1 MTSDGEGSNT
11 SVMGH
16 CMASTNHNNIQN
28 IMGPHGNY
36 YKILSDRSA
45 QDNKTCSQANRHGR
59 LCSQCK
65 PHHVVSAY
73 SYLLKCYNCTSS
85 TLNSVLQYIA
95 CAFLP
100 LTIFLAVVLLFR
112 ITITSPAMNVP
123 VFCCQIFSSPFFMV
137 MFLSRTVGTGLFA
150 FSKFI
155 ATVYGIWN
163 LDFFRAL
170 VPPICLPLTTLQI
183 IVLDYLVAVYPLFLL
198 ICFYLL
204 VTTYG
209 KGFRP
214 LVLLCRPLRLCTKQL
229 RGKWYIKRTIKDA
242 FITFLLLSYIKL
254 LNTSFRL
261 LSSTVIHDEYGKR
274 HGRFLIVDARI
285 KVMSTQHL
293 PYAILAIST
302 LLLLIV
308 MPTLLQLLYPMLWFQ
323 RFLNRCG
330 LNSPGLRL
338 CMESFQGYYRDR
350 ADGGWECRYFS
361 VLYPSIRIIVY
372 AINLLLLN
380 TSTLLACSAVSIA
393 TAAIIL
399 IVRPYK
405 AKYKI
410 YNTSDALLMLVLAV
424 FPLVLLESVLYS
436 DMKQL
441 SNGIGGVVCGALVL
455 TPLLYFTVRSIH
467 YIYKQIC
474 ALIAQNTCIRQ
485 GREIDVLIP

>member
-1 MTSDGEGSNT
+1 MT
-11 SVMGH
+11 
-16 CMASTNHNNIQN
+16 
-28 IMGPHGNY
+28 
-36 YKILSDRSA
+36 
-45 QDNKTCSQANRHGR
+45 
-59 LCSQCK
+59 
-65 PHHVVSAY
+65 AY
-73 SYLLKCYNCTSS
+73 
-85 TLNSVLQYIA
+85 
-95 CAFLP
+95 
-100 LTIFLAVVLLFR
+100 
-112 ITITSPAMNVP
+112 
-123 VFCCQIFSSPFFMV
+123 
-137 MFLSRTVGTGLFA
+137 
-150 FSKFI
+150 
-155 ATVYGIWN
+155 
-163 LDFFRAL
+163 D
-170 VPPICLPLTTLQI
+170 
-183 IVLDYLVAVYPLFLL
+183 
-198 ICFYLL
+198 
-204 VTTYG
+204 

-214 LVLLCRPLRLCTKQL
+214 LVLLCRPFRSCTKQL

-254 LNTSFRL
+254 INTSFL
-261 LSSTVIHDEYGKR
+261 LLISTVIHDEYGTR
-274 HGRFLIVDARI
+274 LGRFLFVDARI

-380 TSTLLACSAVSIA
+380 TNTLLACSAVSIA

-399 IVRPYK
+399 IVRLYK

-424 FPLVLLESVLYS
+424 FPLILLESVLYS

-441 SNGIGGVVCGALVL
+441 SNSVSGVVCGALVL
-455 TPLLYFTVRSIH
+455 TPLLYFTVRSIY
-467 YIYKQIC
+467 YIYKKAC
-474 ALIAQNTCIRQ
+474 AFMAQNTCSRQ
-485 GREIDVLIP
+485 GREIDALIP